1 MPWKCLQCRELVED
15 DHEVCWHCGTAQDGS
30 VDASFQHA
38 DEFEPPLPPP
48 EKPQFRLASLLKLV
62 TALSFVFGM
71 FSVIAAGR
79 LTFWSAVV
87 FLAGAASLTILIG
100 VAVGSLL
107 ATWASRIRRD
117 IRADIHA
124 ERERQRRFR
133 VRP

>member
-15 DHEVCWHCGTAQDGS
+15 HHDVCWHCGTAQDGS
-30 VDASFQHA
+30 IDPSFQHA

-48 EKPQFRLASLLKLV
+48 EKLQFHLRSLLLLV
-62 TALSFVFGM
+62 TALSLVFGM
-71 FSVIAAGR
+71 FNVIAAGR
-79 LTFWSAVV
+79 LTLWSAVT
-87 FLAGAASLTILIG
+87 FLAGLTSLTLLIG

-107 ATWASRIRRD
+107 AAWATRIRRD